1 MLLLVTKNMKL
12 WDRRV
17 EDLPTAVAVP
27 MGANKRLRETAVPGT
42 MEHHPPISDRDEL
55 LVPFHSLL
63 QSLAPA
69 LARRDIN
76 LYRLTVKAQY
86 PFPSLAICL

>member
-1 MLLLVTKNMKL
+1 MGQ
-12 WDRRV
+12 RV

-27 MGANKRLRETAVPGT
+27 TGANKRLRETAVPGT
-42 MEHHPPISDRDEL
+42 MEHHPFSSDRDDL
-55 LVPFHSLL
+55 LVPFFSLL

-76 LYRLTVKAQY
+76 LHRLTVKAQY
-86 PFPSLAICL
+86 PFPYLYVAF